1 MDTSLSVLV
10 VDDSS
15 TMTHIISD
23 MLQKLG
29 FSDIDTAQDGQSAL
43 DRMRLK
49 HYGLVLSDWE
59 MQPMGGDEFLKAI
72 RKDPKISRTPIIL
85 ITAKSSRGASWL
97 AGANAFLPKPFN
109 QSDLMMALKS
119 VLGAAGKS

>member
-29 FSDIDTAQDGQSAL
+29 FTDIDLAQDGQSAL
-43 DRMRLK
+43 ERMQLK
-49 HYGLVLSDWE
+49 HYGVVLSDWE
-59 MQPMGGDEFLKAI
+59 MQPMGGEAFLKAL
-72 RKDPKISRTPIIL
+72 RRDPKTSRTPIIL

-97 AGANAFLPKPFN
+97 AGANAFLSKPFN
-109 QSDLMMALKS
+109 QSDLMAALKS
-119 VLGAAGKS
+119 VLGPGGKS

>member
-15 TMTHIISD
+15 TMSHIISD

-29 FSDIDTAQDGQSAL
+29 FTDIDQAQDGQSAL
-43 DRMRLK
+43 ERMQLK
-49 HYGLVLSDWE
+49 HYGVVLSDWE
-59 MQPMGGDEFLKAI
+59 MEPMGGEALLKAM
-72 RKDPKISRTPIIL
+72 RQNPKTSRTPIIL

-109 QSDLMMALKS
+109 QSDLMAALKS
-119 VLGAAGKS
+119 VLGPGGKS

>member
-15 TMTHIISD
+15 TMSHIISD

-29 FSDIDTAQDGQSAL
+29 FTDIDQAQDGSSAL

-49 HYGLVLSDWE
+49 HYGVVLSDWE
-59 MQPMGGDEFLKAI
+59 MQPMGGEEFLKAI
-72 RKDPKISRTPIIL
+72 RHDPKISKTPIIL
-85 ITAKSSRGASWL
+85 ITGTSSRGASWL
-97 AGANAFLPKPFN
+97 AGANAFLPKPFS
-109 QSDLMMALKS
+109 QKDLTVALKS
-119 VLGAAGKS
+119 VLGPTGKS

>member
-23 MLQKLG
+23 MLRKLG
-29 FSDIDTAQDGQSAL
+29 FTDIDTAQDGNSAL
-43 DRMRLK
+43 DQMQLK
-49 HYGLVLSDWE
+49 SYGVVLSDWE
-59 MQPMGGDEFLKAI
+59 MQPMGGEEFLKAM
-72 RKDPKISRTPIIL
+72 RRDPKTGRIPVIL

-97 AGANAFLPKPFN
+97 AGANAFLAKPFN
-109 QSDLMMALKS
+109 QSDLMSALKS
-119 VLGAAGKS
+119 VLGSAGKS

>member
-23 MLQKLG
+23 MLRKLG
-29 FSDIDTAQDGQSAL
+29 YTDIDTAQDGQSAL
-43 DRMRLK
+43 DRMQLK
-49 HYGLVLSDWE
+49 SYGVVLSDWE
-59 MQPMGGDEFLKAI
+59 MQPMGGEAFLKAI
-72 RKDPKISRTPIIL
+72 RQGPRTSRIPVIL

-97 AGANAFLPKPFN
+97 AGANAFLPKPF
-109 QSDLMMALKS
+109 
-119 VLGAAGKS
+119 